1 MSRFRP
7 YTSLGGQRATFNT
20 CQARP
25 VPMQALASRLQH
37 HRNFRIGITSLLTV
51 SALLSIGGTFRIRR
65 ASTGGVRNRSK
76 RDGTIR
82 VLSWRGG
89 QETWTVRHEFA
100 SGDLCR
106 ACYVDDGCEHA
117 GLILDLRESQHSRIA
132 ACQVRRREAAR

>member
-1 MSRFRP
+1 MAVTFSGRSSSRV
-7 YTSLGGQRATFNT
+7 G
-20 CQARP
+20 
-25 VPMQALASRLQH
+25 V
-37 HRNFRIGITSLLTV
+37 TV
-51 SALLSIGGTFRIRR
+51 
-65 ASTGGVRNRSK
+65 
-76 RDGTIR
+76 R

-89 QETWTVRHEFA
+89 QDTWTVRHEFA